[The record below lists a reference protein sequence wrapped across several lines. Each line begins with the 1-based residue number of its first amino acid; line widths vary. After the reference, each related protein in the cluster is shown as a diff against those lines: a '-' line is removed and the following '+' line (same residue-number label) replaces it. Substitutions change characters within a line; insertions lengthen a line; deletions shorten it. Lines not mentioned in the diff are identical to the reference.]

1 MGQIHTHYD
10 NLKVARK
17 APPEVIRAAYKSLS
31 QKHHPDHNPDNPDAM
46 RIIQLINAAYQVLSD
61 PVKRQEHDR
70 WISDAEALESKS
82 SDSYFSQRTTPADTR
97 RNKSSPD
104 RKENRKSGTGS
115 SAVRHKIQLGVR
127 YFFKHLFGG
136 T

>member
-1 MGQIHTHYD
+1 MGQLHTHYD

-31 QKHHPDHNPDNPDAM
+31 QKHHPDHNPNNPDAM

-70 WISDAEALESKS
+70 WIYDAEALESKS
-82 SDSYFSQRTTPADTR
+82 SDSYFSQRKMPLDAHRKTSSRAQ
-97 RNKSSPD
+97 KS
-104 RKENRKSGTGS
+104 NQKSGARS
-115 SAVRHKIQLGVR
+115 SDVRHKIQVSLR